1 MSSWLPDLS
10 TRSGPL
16 YRAIVEALEHDVAA
30 GRLAAG
36 ARLPTHRDLAWRLK
50 VTVGT
55 IARAY
60 AEAERR
66 GLVSGEV
73 GRGTYVKAPGTDGLP
88 AIAQFLP
95 PELNGRGGLIN
106 MALNRPS
113 SDQGASV
120 IAPVLEALARR
131 ADLPQILSYNLEPA
145 WPRHRAAAAR
155 WLAWEGVEADPADIV
170 VGVGSQQCLI
180 GALAATTHPGD
191 AVLVEDFTY
200 PGIRSAAS
208 LLGRHL
214 VPVATDDGGLLPDE
228 VERAFADHKGRVLYT
243 IATVH
248 NPLNSTLS
256 EQRRRAIADAARRHD
271 AFVIEDGIHRF
282 LHPGAPP
289 SISTFAPERVLYI
302 TAMAKSVSPG
312 LRVGFMTAPPRLR
325 GRAEAAVG
333 ATTLTLATL
342 LVEAAAI
349 LIEEGTAFALAD
361 AQREECA
368 ARADIAARILGE
380 HVRPAS
386 ASLNIWLPLEPPWR
400 SGAFV
405 AEAGRLGVAVSPT
418 ESFVVGRPHRDGV
431 RLSISAPSSR
441 DEVERGLRILAGI
454 LAMAP
459 QQVGMTV

>member
-1 MSSWLPDLS
+1 MSNWLPDLS

-16 YRAIVEALEHDVAA
+16 YRAIVEALEADIAA
-30 GRLAAG
+30 GRLPAG
-36 ARLPTHRDLAWRLK
+36 TRLPTHRDLAWRLK

-60 AEAERR
+60 AEADRR

-73 GRGTYVKAPGTDGLP
+73 GRGTYVKAPGSDDLP
-88 AIAQFLP
+88 AIAHFLP
-95 PELNGRGGLIN
+95 PELSGRGGLIN

-113 SDQGASV
+113 SDQGASA

-131 ADLPQILSYNLEPA
+131 PDLPQILSYNLEPA

-155 WLAWEGVEADPADIV
+155 WLAWEGVDAEPEEILI
-170 VGVGSQQCLI
+170 GVGSQQCLV

-200 PGIRSAAS
+200 PGIRSAVS

-214 VPVATDDGGLLPDE
+214 VPVPTDDGGLIPDE

-243 IATVH
+243 IATVQ
-248 NPLNSTLS
+248 NPLNVTLS
-256 EQRRRAIADAARRHD
+256 EERRRAIAESARRHD

-289 SISTFAPERVLYI
+289 SIRAFAPERVLYI

-312 LRVGFMTAPPRLR
+312 LRAGFMATPPRLR

-342 LVEAAAI
+342 LVEIAAV
-349 LIEEGTAFALAD
+349 LIEEGTAFAMAE
-361 AQREECA
+361 AQRNECA
-368 ARADIAARILGE
+368 ARVDIAVGILGE
-380 HVRPAS
+380 RVRPPS
-386 ASLNIWLPLEPPWR
+386 ASLNIWLPMDPPWR
-400 SGAFV
+400 SAAFV
-405 AEAGRLGVAVSPT
+405 AEAGRRGVAVSPT
-418 ESFVVGRPHRDGV
+418 ESFAVGRPSRDGV
-431 RLSISAPSSR
+431 RLSISAPLSR
-441 DEVERGLRILAGI
+441 EEMARGVAILADI
-454 LAMAP
+454 LSVSP